1 MPLAPDARR
10 GLTWVRAE
18 LLLALR
24 LYVRTPFGRLDS
36 GNPDAAP
43 VARMIGRTPGAVTMQ
58 ALNLASCDPELQ
70 ARGIRGLPNR
80 GHEAERLWA
89 DFAADPEAV
98 AAEAE
103 AMRDRFESGD
113 SPFEPPAGRKL
124 PAPPTPPAGPSE
136 TVREVR
142 ARRVQR
148 FFRGAVEASY
158 EGRCALT
165 GLSVP
170 ALLTASHIIPWAAD
184 RSRRAD
190 PRNGLLL
197 NALHDRAFDR
207 GLLTFDENLRTVLSR
222 ELKHADAPDFAVA
235 ALLKYE
241 GRPLTPPKQFDPAAD
256 ALAYHRKNIFAH

>member
-1 MPLAPDARR
+1 
-10 GLTWVRAE
+10 
-18 LLLALR
+18 
-24 LYVRTPFGRLDS
+24 
-36 GNPDAAP
+36 
-43 VARMIGRTPGAVTMQ
+43 MIGRTPGAVTMQ
-58 ALNLASCDPELQ
+58 ACNIASCDADLQ

-103 AMRDRFESGD
+103 AMWDRFESGD
-113 SPFEPPAGRKL
+113 SPFESAAGPKPPTT
-124 PAPPTPPAGPSE
+124 PTPPAGPTE
-136 TVREVR
+136 VTRAVRT
-142 ARRVQR
+142 RRVQR
-148 FFRGAVEASY
+148 FFRNAVAASY
-158 EGRCALT
+158 ENRCALT
-165 GLSVP
+165 GLAVP
-170 ALLTASHIIPWAAD
+170 ELLTASHIIPWAAD

-207 GLLTFDENLRTVLSR
+207 GLLTFDEDLRAVLSR

-241 GRPLTPPKQFDPAAD
+241 GRRLTPPKQFDPAAD
-256 ALAYHRKNIFAH
+256 ALAHHRERVFLDTRYPP